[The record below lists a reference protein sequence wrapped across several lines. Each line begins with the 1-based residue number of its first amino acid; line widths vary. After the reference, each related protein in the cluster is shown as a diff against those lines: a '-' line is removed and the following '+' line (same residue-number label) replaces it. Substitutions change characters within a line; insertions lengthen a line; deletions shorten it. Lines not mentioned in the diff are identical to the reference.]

1 MLEYNP
7 KDDSLKVKQKTE
19 PLEELNGT
27 KVLLVEYLVEQDKA
41 LCITEKGSIFTVD
54 SDSSIDVKAEN

>member
-1 MLEYNP
+1 MVLINHDNRLIVLEYNP

-27 KVLLVEYLVEQDKA
+27 KVLLVEYLV
-41 LCITEKGSIFTVD
+41 
-54 SDSSIDVKAEN
+54 